1 MTKGIFYMS
10 TKEQILEATLE
21 LASAQGLGSLSLSQI
36 AGKVGIQKQ
45 SLYNYFSSKDEI
57 VHELYVY
64 LRQKA
69 KQHSN
74 IQPVDYGQM
83 VKGRAPIEVL
93 TRAVKSYIKMNEDPD
108 MNRFYMF
115 IMSERS
121 INPEAAEIMT
131 AETERMILET
141 KQLFYAMQV
150 HHVMK
155 FDNTDTAAFSFA
167 MTVHSIM
174 DYRCDQK
181 ISGRKQTADELL
193 QDYLK
198 EFCRIYGDR
207 KK

>member
-1 MTKGIFYMS
+1 MS